1 MLRGRCADAGA
12 KASHSHRETGARPWF
27 VLARGNPGIAVLSE
41 ITAAAPLRCLN
52 HWRANRRSVTAKQS
66 DLPQLPLDLPL
77 LALVGLRDPEQGD
90 WARLRAFQYA
100 PIHKL
105 SLSRAI
111 AHALSAVI
119 TFGLFF
125 GDVPLIGLAAWLATV
140 VATQWRLG
148 RIDRNLAD
156 VDRRSMSRGEFRSH
170 ALAVAGTAAAWAV
183 PLLLFAPF
191 GTMADQFALWTLISM
206 LIAGSALVMSA
217 APMAMIVFS
226 AIVGAT
232 ALVSFLLRG
241 ELAFAVVISAFV
253 AIAIAGGLNV
263 ARTFLSSRVAET
275 RVAEKGEVVSVL
287 LREFEEGGADWLW
300 QVDSN
305 RRIRG
310 VSPRFAHALDQSAS
324 DVEGKPLVE
333 VIAGST
339 WESGHFP
346 ASLHNLAERL
356 KRRES
361 FSDLLLQV
369 ELASGRR
376 WWELSGTPIHDENG
390 CYVGFRGVGSDVTEQ
405 RESSEKIA
413 YLARYDTLT
422 GLPNRLT
429 VTESLKG
436 ALSYA
441 DQWRTRCGF
450 LMIDLDRFKAVNDS
464 LGHRVGDKLLIQVSE
479 RLQGLAGENE
489 MCGRL
494 GGDEFAVVIR
504 DASDRRNL
512 DIFAKRAIETLS
524 QPYDVDNHKLYIGAS
539 VGSAMGP
546 LDGDTVEALMR
557 NADLALNRTKS
568 DGGGQHR
575 AYEQSL
581 HAEVEERRQLEGA
594 LRFAIERNELAL
606 NFQPVV
612 DSVGEHV
619 VAFEALLRWNSK
631 EHGFVSPAKFI
642 PLAEDTRLIVPIGEW
657 VMREACRQA
666 VAWPD
671 RLKVSVNVSGEQLL
685 EPGFATTV
693 VRALADSGLPAER
706 LEVEVT
712 ESIFVRE
719 AQVARQALEE
729 IIAVG
734 CSVAL
739 DDFGTGYSSLGYL
752 RAIRFSTI
760 KVDRSFVQGAAQGS
774 RESLA
779 IIRAVVAMADSLEMT
794 TTAEGVETAAEA
806 VMIRDMG
813 CTKIQG
819 YYFGR
824 PMPADEALALAKR
837 CPPGRA
843 AA

>member
-1 MLRGRCADAGA
+1 
-12 KASHSHRETGARPWF
+12 
-27 VLARGNPGIAVLSE
+27 
-41 ITAAAPLRCLN
+41 
-52 HWRANRRSVTAKQS
+52 VTAKQS

-90 WARLRAFQYA
+90 WAQLRAFQYA
-100 PIHKL
+100 HIHRF
-105 SLSRAI
+105 SRSRAI
-111 AHALSAVI
+111 AHALSAVMTI
-119 TFGLFF
+119 GLYF
-125 GDVPLIGLAAWLATV
+125 GDVPLVGLALWTV
-140 VATQWRLG
+140 AVIAMQLSLG
-148 RIDRNLAD
+148 RIDRSLAD
-156 VDRRSMSRGEFRSH
+156 VGRRSMTRREFRNH
-170 ALAVAGTAAAWAV
+170 ALSVAGTAATWAI

-191 GTMADQFALWTLISM
+191 GTTADQFALWTLVAM

-226 AIVGAT
+226 AIAGGA
-232 ALVSFLLRG
+232 ALASFVLRG
-241 ELAFAVVISAFV
+241 EYAFAVATGAFTV
-253 AIAIAGGLNV
+253 IAIAGGMNV
-263 ARTFLSSRVAET
+263 ARMFLSSQVAEAG
-275 RVAEKGEVVSVL
+275 VAEKGETVSVL
-287 LREFEEGGADWLW
+287 LREFEENEADWLW

-310 VSPRFAHALDQSAS
+310 VSPRFAHALGRDPA
-324 DVEGKPLVE
+324 DVEGMSLVE
-333 VIAGST
+333 LVAGSA
-339 WESGHFP
+339 WESGQFP
-346 ASLHNLAERL
+346 ASLPDLAERL

-361 FSDLLLQV
+361 FSNLLVQV
-369 ELASGRR
+369 EVGSGRR
-376 WWELSGTPIHDENG
+376 WWEISGTPIQDENG
-390 CYVGFRGVGSDVTEQ
+390 RYAGFRGVGSDVTER

-422 GLPNRLT
+422 GLPNRLM

-441 DQWRTRCGF
+441 AQWRTRCGF
-450 LMIDLDRFKAVNDS
+450 LVIDLDRFKAVNDS
-464 LGHRVGDKLLIQVSE
+464 LGHQVGDKLLIQVSE
-479 RLQGLAGENE
+479 RLQELAGDNE

-504 DASDRRNL
+504 DASDRRDL
-512 DIFAKRAIETLS
+512 ASFAKRVIETLS
-524 QPYDVDNHKLYIGAS
+524 QPYDVDHHRLYIGAS

-546 LDGDTVEALMR
+546 VDGDTVEALMR
-557 NADLALNRTKS
+557 NADLALNRAKG

-581 HAEVEERRQLEGA
+581 HAEAEERRQLETA
-594 LRFAIERNELAL
+594 LRFAIDRNELAL

-693 VRALADSGLPAER
+693 VRALADSGLPADR

-729 IIAVG
+729 IIALG

-806 VMIRDMG
+806 AMIRDMG

-824 PMPADEALALAKR
+824 PMPAAEALALAKR
-837 CPPGRA
+837 CPRGRA